1 MFYNTCSARA
11 DADRKRRQVEQCLS
25 LAEER
30 AERAEAEAHNVLV
43 ESQLASTL
51 GVKLYEVE
59 REKDILHTQVQTL
72 RLTMDQMRI
81 QIAEAT
87 QKYESLIR
95 KLEHGRVERE
105 HLEATNLS
113 LVSDLR
119 QLRSGVV
126 LQQPAAAVNTTTTTT
141 LVTSRDGSL
150 AGGGGEEMEQLQ
162 QKLRESEVRNE
173 MLRKRAAEV
182 ETKSQS
188 VQKVLQRLVL

>member
-1 MFYNTCSARA
+1 M
-11 DADRKRRQVEQCLS
+11 
-25 LAEER
+25 
-30 AERAEAEAHNVLV
+30 
-43 ESQLASTL
+43 
-51 GVKLYEVE
+51 YEVE
-59 REKDILHTQVQTL
+59 REKDILQTNVQTL

-95 KLEHGRVERE
+95 QLEHGRVERE
-105 HLEATNLS
+105 HLEVTNLS

-126 LQQPAAAVNTTTTTT
+126 LQQSAAAVNTATTTTT
-141 LVTSRDGSL
+141 ALVTSRGL
-150 AGGGGEEMEQLQ
+150 GRGGGVEMEQLQ
-162 QKLRESEVRNE
+162 QKLRESEERNE

>member
-1 MFYNTCSARA
+1 M
-11 DADRKRRQVEQCLS
+11 
-25 LAEER
+25 
-30 AERAEAEAHNVLV
+30 
-43 ESQLASTL
+43 
-51 GVKLYEVE
+51 YEVE
-59 REKDILHTQVQTL
+59 REKDILQTNVQTL

-95 KLEHGRVERE
+95 QLEHGRVERE
-105 HLEATNLS
+105 HLEVTNLS

-126 LQQPAAAVNTTTTTT
+126 LQQSGAAVNTATTTTT
-141 LVTSRDGSL
+141 ALVTSRGL
-150 AGGGGEEMEQLQ
+150 GRGGGVEMEQLQ
-162 QKLRESEVRNE
+162 QKLRESEERNE

>member
-1 MFYNTCSARA
+1 M
-11 DADRKRRQVEQCLS
+11 
-25 LAEER
+25 
-30 AERAEAEAHNVLV
+30 
-43 ESQLASTL
+43 
-51 GVKLYEVE
+51 YEVE
-59 REKDILHTQVQTL
+59 REKDILQTNVQTL

-95 KLEHGRVERE
+95 QLEHGRVERE
-105 HLEATNLS
+105 HLEVTNLS

-126 LQQPAAAVNTTTTTT
+126 LQQSAAAVNTVTMHTTATTAT
-141 LVTSRDGSL
+141 ALVTSRGQ
-150 AGGGGEEMEQLQ
+150 GGGGGGGVEMEQLQ
-162 QKLRESEVRNE
+162 QKLRESEERNE

>member
-1 MFYNTCSARA
+1 
-11 DADRKRRQVEQCLS
+11 
-25 LAEER
+25 
-30 AERAEAEAHNVLV
+30 
-43 ESQLASTL
+43 
-51 GVKLYEVE
+51 LYEVE
-59 REKDILHTQVQTL
+59 REKDILQTNVQTL

-95 KLEHGRVERE
+95 QLEHGRVERE
-105 HLEATNLS
+105 HLEVTNLS

-126 LQQPAAAVNTTTTTT
+126 LQQSGAAVNTATTTTT
-141 LVTSRDGSL
+141 ALVTSRGL
-150 AGGGGEEMEQLQ
+150 GRGGGVEMEQLQ
-162 QKLRESEVRNE
+162 QKLRESEERNE

>member
-1 MFYNTCSARA
+1 M
-11 DADRKRRQVEQCLS
+11 
-25 LAEER
+25 
-30 AERAEAEAHNVLV
+30 
-43 ESQLASTL
+43 
-51 GVKLYEVE
+51 YEVE
-59 REKDILHTQVQTL
+59 REKDILQTNVQTL

-95 KLEHGRVERE
+95 QLEHGRVERE
-105 HLEATNLS
+105 HLEVTNLS

-126 LQQPAAAVNTTTTTT
+126 LQQSGAAVNTATMHTTTTT
-141 LVTSRDGSL
+141 AATALVTSRGQGR
-150 AGGGGEEMEQLQ
+150 GGGGGVEMEQLQ
-162 QKLRESEVRNE
+162 QKLRESEERNE